1 LGPNE
6 YSTLFI
12 NPAGLY
18 PDPDQ
23 SLLPVF
29 THNRISLKRQKLS
42 RMESGN
48 NWGLIVDG
56 FGVLKYY
63 ENPNSP
69 NALGPGKA
77 LLNTRKSGLGFT
89 GVGTIPS
96 LMYFGIDAFYPGET

>member
-1 LGPNE
+1 
-6 YSTLFI
+6 
-12 NPAGLY
+12 
-18 PDPDQ
+18 
-23 SLLPVF
+23 
-29 THNRISLKRQKLS
+29 
-42 RMESGN
+42 MESGN